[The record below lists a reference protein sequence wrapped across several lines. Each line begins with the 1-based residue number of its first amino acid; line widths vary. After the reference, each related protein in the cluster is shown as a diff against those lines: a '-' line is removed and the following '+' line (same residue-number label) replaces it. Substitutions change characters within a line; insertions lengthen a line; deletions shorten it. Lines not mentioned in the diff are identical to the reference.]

1 MRPSNNWLRGMGGA
15 LLSPIFL
22 GVVPILAKL
31 AYAGQID
38 VMTVVAARTLL
49 AAALLWGATAVFGR
63 HFIASS
69 TPAILSSFLAGAING
84 VGSIFFYIS
93 LTRIDASLG
102 QLINISYLIFVTL
115 FLRLIGQNISRLTLL
130 RVGLAIGAIYLLT
143 WGGLGAPD
151 WVGVGLMLVA
161 AVSYAIQL
169 VLSQRIL
176 VDIPAPTMTLYAMT
190 AMAVVTTAAWFLFPP
205 AELVWTTAG
214 LQAVIWMGV
223 ATALSRLTLFIG
235 VKHLGSIQTALLG
248 VSEVLVTIII
258 AILLLNE
265 YLTPAQWLGGGV
277 LLFSVL
283 LVQFERNVPRFVD
296 WWRIFW
302 RP

>member
-1 MRPSNNWLRGMGGA
+1 MGGA
-15 LLSPIFL
+15 LLSPLFL

-31 AYAGQID
+31 AYAAQID
-38 VMTVVAARTLL
+38 VMTVVAARTGL
-49 AAALLWGATAVFGR
+49 AAALLWGTTVLFDR
-63 HFIASS
+63 HFIVSS
-69 TPAILSSFLAGAING
+69 RPAILSSLFAGAING
-84 VGSIFFYIS
+84 VGSIFFYFS

-102 QLINISYLIFVTL
+102 QLINISYLVFVTL
-115 FLRLIGQNISRLTLL
+115 FLRLAGQNISRLTLA
-130 RVGLAIGAIYLLT
+130 RTGLAIGAIYLLT
-143 WGGLGAPD
+143 WGGRGDPD
-151 WVGVGLMLVA
+151 WLGVGLMLVA
-161 AVSYAIQL
+161 AVSYAVQL

-176 VDIPAPTMTLYAMT
+176 LDIPAQTMTLYAITSM
-190 AMAVVTTAAWFLFPP
+190 AAVVMVGWLIYPP

-214 LQAVIWMGV
+214 AQAVIWMGV
-223 ATALSRLTLFIG
+223 ATAVSRLTLFIG

-265 YLTPAQWLGGGV
+265 HLTAVQWLGGGV

-283 LVQFERNVPRFVD
+283 LVRFERDVPRFVD

-302 RP
+302 KP